1 MSRYKVVGNHAIDGV
16 PPGKFVV
23 IDDEKRARAFI
34 RAGHVVAPKP
44 KPEEVSSDGRVLAD

>member
-16 PPGKFVV
+16 PPGKYVV

-34 RAGHVVAPKP
+34 RAGHVAAPKP